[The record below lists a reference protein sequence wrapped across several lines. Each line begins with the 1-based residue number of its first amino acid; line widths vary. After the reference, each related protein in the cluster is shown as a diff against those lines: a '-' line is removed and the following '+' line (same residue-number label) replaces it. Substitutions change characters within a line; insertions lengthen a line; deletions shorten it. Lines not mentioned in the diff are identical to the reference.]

1 MRLTIGKFAT
11 GIACALIAPLV
22 FGTPGGPFENQVS
35 NTLTNVGDNDPQDA
49 LGFVVGQICP
59 GGLAPGIPGPGGSMG
74 SPAGVLLDRDLSDR
88 CTEIVVASGAL
99 SSSTPASSAQ
109 LNETQ
114 AGLQAFAPEESAAL
128 ATSQVDAGGTHFA
141 AEVEGNSATIILL
154 AQQDSS
160 ASNAI
165 EVSNAFGKVDIDKA
179 GWGTEVPDAKSPPSP
194 PRKMRTTQSMNRIVR
209 SIQTNRR
216 VMVPRVRMR

>member
-1 MRLTIGKFAT
+1 M
-11 GIACALIAPLV
+11 
-22 FGTPGGPFENQVS
+22 
-35 NTLTNVGDNDPQDA
+35 
-49 LGFVVGQICP
+49 
-59 GGLAPGIPGPGGSMG
+59 
-74 SPAGVLLDRDLSDR
+74 
-88 CTEIVVASGAL
+88 VASGAL

-165 EVSNAFGKVDIDKA
+165 EVSNAFGKVDIEKA
-179 GWGTEVPDAKSPPSP
+179 GWLGYRSSRCKEPTITATQDAHDAIDEPH
-194 PRKMRTTQSMNRIVR
+194 RAFNTNQSE
-209 SIQTNRR
+209 SDGA
-216 VMVPRVRMR
+216 